1 LYIIKAKKQEG
12 AMSVKKLSLMLL
24 FCMIVILITGLTDQ
38 ARSQEKYPTRAI
50 DIIVPTGPGGSTDL
64 TTRIIAA
71 ELKKIWGVP
80 VNVVNKTGGNM
91 IPALLE
97 VLESKPDGYTM
108 FADNISASSAMPLTA
123 PKDLLPKL
131 ESRTYISLTTTV
143 PFLIFVPASSP
154 VKSLKDLE
162 DEIKKD
168 PGAFTWPS
176 GGGAAAADVLVRQ
189 FAKLIG
195 ADVNKT
201 KPVPA
206 QSGAQMLTLSGSGSI
221 KLLTFGAT
229 MGVPNTQAG
238 LIRPIVALYKTR
250 IPEFPDVTTSTE
262 QGYPSMVYHYWSGIS
277 GPAKLPAPIAE
288 KWEKTLGE
296 ILKSPTV
303 MAELKKIGNLAF
315 YHNAAETKKYVA
327 QETDALAKVF
337 R

>member
-1 LYIIKAKKQEG
+1 
-12 AMSVKKLSLMLL
+12 MSIRKLFLL
-24 FCMIVILITGLTDQ
+24 ATFCVAALVAAGFFSDR
-38 ARSQEKYPTRAI
+38 ACAQEKYPTRAI

-71 ELKKIWGVP
+71 ELKKLWGVP

-91 IPALLE
+91 VPALLE
-97 VLESKPDGYTM
+97 VLDSEPDGYTM
-108 FADNISASSAMPLTA
+108 FADNISASSAIPLTA
-123 PKDLLPKL
+123 PKELLPKL

-143 PFLIFVPASSP
+143 PFLLFVPASSP

-162 DEIKKD
+162 AEIKKD

-195 ADVNKT
+195 VDVNKT

-238 LIRPIVALYKTR
+238 FIRPIVTLYRTR
-250 IPEFPDVTTSTE
+250 LPEFPDVSTSAE
-262 QGYPSMVYHYWSGIS
+262 QGYPTMVYHYWSGIS
-277 GPAKLPAPIAE
+277 GPPKLPASIAQ
-288 KWEKTLGE
+288 KWEKTLAE
-296 ILKSPTV
+296 VLKNPAV
-303 MAELKKIGNLAF
+303 LAELKKIGNLAF
-315 YHNAAETKKYVA
+315 YHNAADTKKYVA
-327 QETDALAKVF
+327 QETDSMAKIF
-337 R
+337 K

>member
-1 LYIIKAKKQEG
+1 MITMEYKESKNQEG
-12 AMSVKKLSLMLL
+12 AMSVKKLSLSLL
-24 FCMIVILITGLTDQ
+24 LCIIVILGAGFTDQ

-97 VLESKPDGYTM
+97 VIESKPDGYTM

-143 PFLIFVPASSP
+143 PFLLFVPASSP

-162 DEIKKD
+162 AEIKKD
-168 PGAFTWPS
+168 PGAFTWPIRWWCGSS
-176 GGGAAAADVLVRQ
+176 GCTGSDNSV
-189 FAKLIG
+189 KLIG
-195 ADVNKT
+195 VDVNKT
-201 KPVPA
+201 RPVAA

-221 KLLTFGAT
+221 RLLTFGAT
-229 MGVPNTQAG
+229 HGRPEYTGRSYQAY
-238 LIRPIVALYKTR
+238 RCPVQD
-250 IPEFPDVTTSTE
+250 ENS
-262 QGYPSMVYHYWSGIS
+262 
-277 GPAKLPAPIAE
+277 
-288 KWEKTLGE
+288 
-296 ILKSPTV
+296 
-303 MAELKKIGNLAF
+303 
-315 YHNAAETKKYVA
+315 
-327 QETDALAKVF
+327 
-337 R
+337 